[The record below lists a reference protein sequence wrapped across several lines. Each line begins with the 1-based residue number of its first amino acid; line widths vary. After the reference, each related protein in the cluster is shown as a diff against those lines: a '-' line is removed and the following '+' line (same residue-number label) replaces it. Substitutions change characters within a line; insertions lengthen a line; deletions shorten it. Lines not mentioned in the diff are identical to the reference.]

1 MLRALPLVLLFATV
15 SAHAA
20 PSRPVPP
27 SRVAAPARKSAP
39 AQPTVTLDVKD
50 ADIRV
55 ILKSMQKQCG
65 IKNLLLDPD
74 VQGTGTFLFR
84 ALPCR
89 TAFDVVFRSAGLAGT
104 LDGSVVS
111 ASARR

>member
-1 MLRALPLVLLFATV
+1 VRT
-15 SAHAA
+15 
-20 PSRPVPP
+20 PP
-27 SRVAAPARKSAP
+27 RK

-55 ILKSMQKQCG
+55 VLKSMQKQCG
-65 IKNLLLDPD
+65 IKNLLLDND

-89 TAFDVVFRSAGLAGT
+89 TAFDVVFKSAGLAGT
-104 LDGSVVS
+104 LDGAVVS
-111 ASARR
+111 AAPRR